1 MKKIWLTLAVVF
13 VLSGCEQPKIDT
25 SSEESMKSSIQKV
38 RDSLPEDKRASYD
51 DAIKVVAF
59 SNLNLKDLMQAGM
72 TNNTAGIEAQMR
84 SALAGKT
91 GEEVITY
98 ADKIRKDRA
107 EKEKTQAL
115 QEIAELEK
123 NRQKYKKILHSLS
136 HSKSRV
142 HVFTSRKKNTDLIS
156 QLLR

>member
-1 MKKIWLTLAVVF
+1 
-13 VLSGCEQPKIDT
+13 
-25 SSEESMKSSIQKV
+25 MKSSIQKV

-59 SNLNLKDLMQAGM
+59 SNLNLKDLMRAGM
-72 TNNTAGIEAQMR
+72 TNNTAGIEAEMR

-123 NRQKYKKILHSLS
+123 TDRSTR
-136 HSKSRV
+136 KSY
-142 HVFTSRKKNTDLIS
+142 TA
-156 QLLR
+156 